1 MMKIFVIGGTGLV
14 GSYLLPELIKR
25 GDDVYA
31 LTRSGSKTEK
41 LKKAGIVPI
50 VGDIRKPESFI
61 SALPEKI
68 DMIVLLAMP
77 QVVPGKRMTKKK
89 KAELREDTN
98 AFFRNSM
105 DLAVK
110 YDIPIIL
117 PGGTSFKTTGDQMAD
132 ETWPVLREG
141 LVEIGADTDVMVS
154 EAFKTGRPK
163 AAQLM
168 YGKIYGNGGMFL
180 FQYNMIE
187 KGRGGIIGEGDNCIP
202 NIYAGDIASAIIKTI
217 EKQPWGEKFLI
228 CDDTP
233 VTQADFITYMSEIMG
248 KKKPGHVPLFILKLV
263 IGKEFLSVIQM
274 NCKVSN
280 EKAKRVLG
288 WKPAYPSYKEG
299 LKAVIREILAGRKI
313 V

>member
-1 MMKIFVIGGTGLV
+1 MKVFVIGGTGLV

-25 GDDVYA
+25 GDEVYA
-31 LTRSGSKTEK
+31 LTRSGSKIEK
-41 LKKAGIVPI
+41 LIKSGVIPI
-50 VGDIRKPESFI
+50 VGDIRKPETFV
-61 SALPEKI
+61 SALPEKL

-105 DLAVK
+105 DLAIK

-117 PGGTSFKTTGDQMAD
+117 PGGTSFETSGDQLAD
-132 ETWPVLREG
+132 ETWPVLRKG
-141 LVEIGADTDVMVS
+141 LVEIGADTDVMVG

-163 AAQLM
+163 AAQLV

-180 FQYNMIE
+180 FQYNMID
-187 KGRGGIIGEGDNCIP
+187 KGRGGIIGEGNNCIP

-217 EKQPWGEKFLI
+217 EKQPWGERFLI
-228 CDDTP
+228 CDDAP
-233 VTQADFITYMSEIMG
+233 VTQADFVTYMAEVMG

-263 IGKEFLSVIQM
+263 IGKEFLSIIGM

-280 EKAKRVLG
+280 EKAKRILG
-288 WKPAYPSYKEG
+288 WNPVYPSYKEG
-299 LKAVIREILAGRKI
+299 LKAVIEEIRAKEK
-313 V
+313 

>member
-1 MMKIFVIGGTGLV
+1 MKIFVIGGTGLV

-25 GDDVYA
+25 GDEVYA

-41 LKKAGIVPI
+41 LNNTGVVPV
-50 VGDIRKPESFI
+50 VGDIRKPESFV
-61 SALPEKI
+61 SVLPEKL

-89 KAELREDTN
+89 KEELTEDTN

-105 DLAVK
+105 NLAIE

-117 PGGTSFKTTGDQMAD
+117 PGGTSFKTTGDQIAD

-154 EAFKTGRPK
+154 EAFKTGKPK
-163 AAQLM
+163 ASQLM

-187 KGRGGIIGEGDNCIP
+187 KGRGGIIGKGDNCIP
-202 NIYAGDIASAIIKTI
+202 NIYAGDIASAIIKII
-217 EKQPWGEKFLI
+217 EKQPWGERFLI

-233 VTQADFITYMSEIMG
+233 VAQADFVTYMADIMG

-263 IGKEFLSVIQM
+263 IGNEFLSIIQM

-280 EKAKRVLG
+280 EKAKRILG
-288 WKPAYPSYKEG
+288 WKPVFPSYREG
-299 LKAVIREILAGRKI
+299 LKAVVEEIKASKK
-313 V
+313 